1 MMTNIK
7 EEIEEEIS
15 LKEAE
20 IQALTKG
27 EKIADF
33 VSDIV
38 GSWPFII
45 AQTVIIVFW
54 VTLNIVGYVHKW
66 DPYPFILLNLV
77 FSVQAA
83 YTAPI
88 ILMSQNRH
96 DAADRRRA
104 ENDYFVN
111 LRAEHDIERLHEKLD
126 IISKSINEIK
136 NR

>member
-1 MMTNIK
+1 MPNK
-7 EEIEEEIS
+7 NEKIEEEIS

-33 VSDIV
+33 VSEIV
-38 GSWPFII
+38 GSWAFII
-45 AQTVIIVFW
+45 AQTVIIIFW

-96 DAADRRRA
+96 DTIDRRRA
-104 ENDYFVN
+104 ENDYYVN
-111 LRAEHDIERLHEKLD
+111 LKAEHDIELLHKKIDSIKESIDK
-126 IISKSINEIK
+126 IIK
-136 NR
+136 